1 MLAVIAMA
9 CSDSTGT
16 HPTPGPTVIL
26 QAIHATPS
34 LGGIDVLVAGTPVIT
49 GLTFGQSS
57 GPVAIPGGIQQVV
70 VRAGATILADMSHDL
85 THDHANNLIIA
96 DSAPRFTDVVV
107 PDTGQPSPLKSNLR
121 LVNVVGSNT
130 SPPTQLQ
137 VRIHAP
143 NANPD
148 SVVTSN
154 LDATIASYWS
164 LMYFDPG
171 SFTVQFVPS
180 GSATVLAEVSFDVVA
195 GEKRD
200 VILSRSAD
208 GAYHAEVVTEP

>member
-1 MLAVIAMA
+1 MLTVIAMA

-16 HPTPGPTVIL
+16 NTGPTVIL

-49 GLTFGQSS
+49 GLAFGQSS
-57 GPVAIPGGIQQVV
+57 GPVTIPGGIQHVV
-70 VRAGATILADMSHDL
+70 VRAGTTVLADMDHDL

-107 PDTGQPSPLKSNLR
+107 PDTGQPSPLKANIR
-121 LVNVVGSNT
+121 LVNVVGTNV

-154 LDATIASYWS
+154 LDAAIAAYWS

-171 SFTVQFVPS
+171 SFAVQFVPS
-180 GSATVLAEVSFDVVA
+180 GSATVLTEVSFDVLA
-195 GEKRD
+195 GEKKA

-208 GAYHAEVVTEP
+208 GAYHAEVVAEP